1 MAHHDHRT
9 TGNGKDLI
17 GRKNSLP
24 HFRRSNQQF
33 EAGLRGTRPAID
45 GVHPIALRRNP
56 WSVFFTWAVIAVL
69 FFPVLSVSDDFHVCQ
84 FSLESLANPAQP
96 FPGVSSVRHGVQD
109 IVGVYCAAC
118 VWSSFENASPANPL
132 SLDPASNYLVTDI
145 PTLLCPPILQILVS
159 TADRAPPF
167 A

>member
-17 GRKNSLP
+17 ERKNSLP
-24 HFRRSNQQF
+24 HFRRPNQQF
-33 EAGLRGTRPAID
+33 EAGLRGTRPAMD
-45 GVHPIALRRNP
+45 GAHTIALRRSP
-56 WSVFFTWAVIAVL
+56 WSVIFTWAVIAVL

-84 FSLESLANPAQP
+84 LSLESLANPAQP
-96 FPGVSSVRHGVQD
+96 FPGVSSVRHRVQG
-109 IVGVYCAAC
+109 IVGVCCAAC

-132 SLDPASNYLVTDI
+132 FLDPASTCHVTDL
-145 PTLLCPPILQILVS
+145 PSLPCPPVFQLMTL